1 MERRK
6 MSNFFGEGKY
16 LVHRGEEEERREG
29 KVGKYIGEG
38 LSLGWRE
45 DCSGFVTG
53 KGLGYVV
60 TW

>member
-1 MERRK
+1 